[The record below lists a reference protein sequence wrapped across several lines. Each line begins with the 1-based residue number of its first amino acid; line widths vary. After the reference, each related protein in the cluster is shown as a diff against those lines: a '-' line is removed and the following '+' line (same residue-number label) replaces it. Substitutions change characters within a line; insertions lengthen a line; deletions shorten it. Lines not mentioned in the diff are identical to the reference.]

1 MDFKLWELLR
11 HCVLVYMILE
21 LQWRP
26 VVSAPEEHKSCS
38 DLLSTISLSKLLH
51 HEAKDLLKH
60 YITFHGPRSNSSTE
74 DVPDSTVSGVN
85 VSEKLQDVY
94 VKNELFRLH
103 VLKVVQ
109 HHSEIFL
116 NKEPVVGPLSRVKD
130 RLLYHSIK
138 VKHLL
143 AGFFPDVPLPSK
155 PALPRLTAGHT
166 YAKKEYGWLVL
177 VRLRDWE
184 EHVLQ
189 LLEEMKNMCGQQR
202 LKRLL
207 HTFNSLL

>member
-1 MDFKLWELLR
+1 MSPLYLCSVF
-11 HCVLVYMILE
+11 VYIILE

-26 VVSAPEEHKSCS
+26 VFSAPAHKSCS
-38 DLLSTISLSKLLH
+38 ELPSTVSLSKLLR

-60 YITFHGPRSNSSTE
+60 YITFHGPRSNSSSE
-74 DVPDSTVSGVN
+74 VVPDSTVSGVN

-109 HHSEIFL
+109 HHSEIFG
-116 NKEPVVGPLSRVKD
+116 NKEPVAGPLSRVKD
-130 RLLYHSIK
+130 RLSHHSSK
-138 VKHLL
+138 VEHLL
-143 AGFFPDVPLPSK
+143 KGFFPGVPLPSK

-166 YAKKEYGWLVL
+166 YAKKNYGWLVL

-189 LLEEMKNMCGQQR
+189 LLEEMKNMCVPQR